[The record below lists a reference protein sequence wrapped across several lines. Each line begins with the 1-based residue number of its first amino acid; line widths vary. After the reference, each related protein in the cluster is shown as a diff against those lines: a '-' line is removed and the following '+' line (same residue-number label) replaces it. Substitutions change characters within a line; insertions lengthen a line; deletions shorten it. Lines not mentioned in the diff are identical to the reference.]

1 MCRVGYI
8 RVSSKEQN
16 WDRQIENLAGVSKVF
31 SDKLSG
37 GDGDRPGLS
46 ALLSFIREGDIVV
59 VSELDRL
66 GRNNKEL
73 TEVMSII
80 HSKGATIEILNLPS
94 LSGIRDENLRQLL
107 NNLIIEIYKYQA
119 EEERK
124 RILERQ
130 RQGIEI
136 AKRKGK
142 YKGRKPMFKRNDIKL
157 QHAFDLFLAGH
168 SDREV
173 EELVGIN
180 ARTFRRYR
188 EKYNVSRKKNTS
200 LGDY

>member
-16 WDRQIENLAGVSKVF
+16 WDRQIENLSGVSKVF

-80 HSKGATIEILNLPS
+80 HSKWATIEILNLPS

-188 EKYNVSRKKNTS
+188 EKYNVSRKKTPR
-200 LGDY
+200 

>member
-188 EKYNVSRKKNTS
+188 EKYNVSRKKTPR
-200 LGDY
+200 

>member
-1 MCRVGYI
+1 MSKIGYI
-8 RVSSKEQN
+8 RVSSTEQN
-16 WDRQIENLAGVSKVF
+16 LDRQIEQLSGVFKVF
-31 SDKLSG
+31 SDKISG
-37 GDGDRPGLS
+37 KYTDRPGLKS
-46 ALLSFIREGDIVV
+46 LLSFIREGDIVV

-80 HSKGATIEILNLPS
+80 QSKGATIEILSLPS
-94 LSGIRDENLRQLL
+94 LSGIEDENLRRLL

-119 EEERK
+119 EAERV

-142 YKGRKPMFKRNDIKL
+142 YKGRKPMFARNDMKL

-173 EELVGIN
+173 EDLVGIN
-180 ARTFRRYR
+180 SRTFRRYR
-188 EKYNVSRKKNTS
+188 EKYGILREKQKHH
-200 LGDY
+200 

>member
-16 WDRQIENLAGVSKVF
+16 WDRQIENLSGVSKVF

-188 EKYNVSRKKNTS
+188 EKYNVSRKKPPR
-200 LGDY
+200 

>member
-16 WDRQIENLAGVSKVF
+16 WDRQIENLSGVSKVF

-188 EKYNVSRKKNTS
+188 EKYNVSRKKTAR
-200 LGDY
+200 

>member
-16 WDRQIENLAGVSKVF
+16 WDRQIENLSGVSKVF

-94 LSGIRDENLRQLL
+94 LSGLRDENLRQLL

-188 EKYNVSRKKNTS
+188 EKYNVSRKKTPR
-200 LGDY
+200 

>member
-16 WDRQIENLAGVSKVF
+16 WDRQIENLSGVSKVF

-142 YKGRKPMFKRNDIKL
+142 YKGRKPMFKRYDIKL

-188 EKYNVSRKKNTS
+188 EKYNVSRKKTPR
-200 LGDY
+200 

>member
-1 MCRVGYI
+1 MSRIGYI
-8 RVSSKEQN
+8 RVSSANQN
-16 WDRQIENLAGVSKVF
+16 LDRQIENLSDVFKVF

-37 GDGDRPGLS
+37 SNSNRPGLN

-73 TEVMSII
+73 TEVMSMI
-80 HSKGATIEILNLPS
+80 HSKGATIEILNFPS
-94 LSGIRDENLRQLL
+94 LSGIEDRNLRMLL
-107 NNLIIEIYKYQA
+107 NNLLIEVYKYQA
-119 EEERK
+119 ESERV
-124 RILERQ
+124 RLLERQ

-142 YKGRKPMFKRNDIKL
+142 YKGRKPLFQRNDPQL
-157 QHAFDLFLAGH
+157 QHAFELFLAGH

-173 EELVGIN
+173 ESLVGIN

-188 EKYNVSRKKNTS
+188 EKYGVSR
-200 LGDY
+200 

>member
-16 WDRQIENLAGVSKVF
+16 WDRQIENLSGVSKVF

-168 SDREV
+168 SDRED

-188 EKYNVSRKKNTS
+188 EKYNVSRKKTPR
-200 LGDY
+200 

>member
-16 WDRQIENLAGVSKVF
+16 WDRQIENLSGVSKVF

-142 YKGRKPMFKRNDIKL
+142 YKGRKPIFKRNDIKL

-188 EKYNVSRKKNTS
+188 EKYNVSRKKTPR
-200 LGDY
+200 

>member
-16 WDRQIENLAGVSKVF
+16 WDRQIENLSGVSKVF

-94 LSGIRDENLRQLL
+94 LSGIRDGNLRQLL

-188 EKYNVSRKKNTS
+188 EKYNVSRKKTPR
-200 LGDY
+200 

>member
-16 WDRQIENLAGVSKVF
+16 WDRQIENLSGVSKVF

-107 NNLIIEIYKYQA
+107 NHLIIEIYKYQA

-188 EKYNVSRKKNTS
+188 EKYNVSRKKTPR
-200 LGDY
+200 

>member
-16 WDRQIENLAGVSKVF
+16 WDRQIENLSGVSKVF

-188 EKYNVSRKKNTS
+188 EKYNVSRKKH
-200 LGDY
+200 LVR

>member
-16 WDRQIENLAGVSKVF
+16 WDRQIENLSGVSKVF

-136 AKRKGK
+136 AKCKGK

-188 EKYNVSRKKNTS
+188 EKYNVSRKKTPR
-200 LGDY
+200 

>member
-188 EKYNVSRKKNTS
+188 EQYNVSRKKNTS

>member
-16 WDRQIENLAGVSKVF
+16 WDRQIENLSGVSKVF

-188 EKYNVSRKKNTS
+188 EKYNVSIKKTP
-200 LGDY
+200 L